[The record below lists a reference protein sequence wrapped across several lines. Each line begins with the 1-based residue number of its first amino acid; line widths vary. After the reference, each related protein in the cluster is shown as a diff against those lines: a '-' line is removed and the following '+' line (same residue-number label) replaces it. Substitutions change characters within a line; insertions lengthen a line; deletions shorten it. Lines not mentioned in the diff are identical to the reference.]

1 VVRWHIATG
10 GLQPLGVL
18 GNSLVDFTALA
29 IEDDP
34 TRGAGAGLFLY

>member
-18 GNSLVDFTALA
+18 GNRLVDFTALA